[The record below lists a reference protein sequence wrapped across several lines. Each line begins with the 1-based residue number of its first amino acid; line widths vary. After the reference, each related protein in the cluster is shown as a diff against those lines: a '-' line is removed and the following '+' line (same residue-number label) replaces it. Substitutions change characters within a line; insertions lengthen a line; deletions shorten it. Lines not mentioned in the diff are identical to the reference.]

1 MADGY
6 ALKMQLYESSVG
18 LANSLSPEKL
28 DMSIRLLRLEMERTK
43 AMGIEVLVAHI
54 PQQTNYSINALIY

>member
-18 LANSLSPEKL
+18 LANSLSPERQRGHFIA
-28 DMSIRLLRLEMERTK
+28 MSQGKNEFSDFM
-43 AMGIEVLVAHI
+43 V
-54 PQQTNYSINALIY
+54 